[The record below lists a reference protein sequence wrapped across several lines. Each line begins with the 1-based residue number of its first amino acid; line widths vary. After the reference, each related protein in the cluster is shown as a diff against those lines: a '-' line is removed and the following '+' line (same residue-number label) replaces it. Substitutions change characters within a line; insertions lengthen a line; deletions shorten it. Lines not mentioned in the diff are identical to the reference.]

1 MESVKTIIISGGGG
15 DLGQSVARW
24 WAKPEARLVLLDRD
38 AERLEKFR
46 AKGAAYAQHNSAT
59 VQPTA
64 VSGKEAGISTSPEA
78 WLPAQEEPGLTL
90 DQYATAKKLLIDFL
104 NPQDLILGRCS
115 GRAARWDVGGQ
126 PFRPPSS
133 TCPSE
138 SVRRRFDQG
147 FWRRPAASGIKSG

>member
-1 MESVKTIIISGGGG
+1 MESVKTIIITGGGG

-46 AKGAAYAQHNSAT
+46 AEGAAYPQHNSAT

-64 VSGKEAGISTSPEA
+64 VSGKESGISTSPEA

-90 DQYATAKKLLIDFL
+90 DQNQSVADSTRVFGGVQL
-104 NPQDLILGRCS
+104 R
-115 GRAARWDVGGQ
+115 RA
-126 PFRPPSS
+126 SS
-133 TCPSE
+133 
-138 SVRRRFDQG
+138 
-147 FWRRPAASGIKSG
+147 PADACQVCEALRAQ